1 MMEQAATEA
10 ATCLSEGSIG
20 YEVLIL
26 LTNDDGI
33 YAPGLA
39 ALQRELTRLGEVC
52 VVAPA
57 IEQSGVGHAITYL
70 TPLIVKEVF
79 DNEHDPTGEQRH
91 WGWAV
96 QGSPADCVKIGVAQF
111 CRCQPDL
118 VVSGIN
124 SGLNAGINVLYSGT
138 VAAAIE
144 GAFYGITSIAVS
156 LEFSENARYDLA
168 AALARRIIEQVLRQ
182 KGPEPQLFNLN
193 IPTAAL
199 TGTPTIRT
207 VPMNVSR
214 YVDSFEKRQDPWG
227 RDYFWLTG
235 GPAPL
240 VPEHET
246 DLSALAKGMVALT
259 PLDYN
264 MTRQSVLAAMEGWQ
278 FRLGREDS
286 DEPGGELEHEPN
298 TDRDGTGSVCCS
310 GNGDAHGLRR
320 LPVAA
325 DPGQPDSGRATARA
339 GVSAGTEG
347 HAAAGTGRRPTGG
360 DEDQPKLPR
369 DAQSP

>member
-1 MMEQAATEA
+1 
-10 ATCLSEGSIG
+10 
-20 YEVLIL
+20 VVIL

-39 ALQRELTRLGEVC
+39 AMQQELARLGEVC

-57 IEQSGVGHAITYL
+57 TEQSGVGHAITYL
-70 TPLIVKEVF
+70 TPLIAKKVF
-79 DNEHDPTGEQRH
+79 DNERRPGGDQGR

-96 QGSPADCVKIGVAQF
+96 QGSPADCVKIGVAEF
-111 CRCQPDL
+111 CPRRPDL

-144 GAFYGITSIAVS
+144 GAFYGITSVAVS
-156 LEFSENARYDLA
+156 LEFGEHAQYDLA
-168 AALARRIIEQVLRQ
+168 ARLAREIIEQILRQ
-182 KGPEPQLFNLN
+182 KGPGPQLYNLN

-199 TGTPTIRT
+199 TGTPRVCT
-207 VPMNVSR
+207 VPMNVTR
-214 YVDSFEKRQDPWG
+214 YGDGFEKRQDPWG
-227 RDYFWLTG
+227 RDYYWLTG

-264 MTRQSVLAAMEGWQ
+264 MTQQSVLAAMEDWR
-278 FRLGREDS
+278 FRLSRTGTDNAEPRIGED
-286 DEPGGELEHEPN
+286 EHEPAPDGDESVN
-298 TDRDGTGSVCCS
+298 GTGSGSACR
-310 GNGDAHGLRR
+310 LRKLR
-320 LPVAA
+320 
-325 DPGQPDSGRATARA
+325 TEA
-339 GVSAGTEG
+339 GA
-347 HAAAGTGRRPTGG
+347 
-360 DEDQPKLPR
+360 DQPVPATHNTGNCPATGPIGR
-369 DAQSP
+369 EIAPDDNSP